1 MDKASYFSKSV
12 INFYANNHHI
22 CIQIAPFSGREVV
35 TLDGAVVSRSR
46 SWVKSTCHKFIYDGF
61 AYELR
66 MKMTSILQGPFDC
79 ILYCDGHKVSH
90 KRLHVIVPDK
100 PDETHRSVSDF
111 FSKNVLYPLW
121 ISVSIA
127 LMVLVFKEFSVW
139 LLVTGVIF
147 IELALRKKKAP
158 SKQIKLPYIELVL
171 PKE

>member
-79 ILYCDGHKVSH
+79 TLHCDGRKVSH
-90 KRLHVIVPDK
+90 KRLHVVAPD
-100 PDETHRSVSDF
+100 DQNETYNSGSGFLSR
-111 FSKNVLYPLW
+111 NILYPLW
-121 ISVSIA
+121 IAVSIV

-139 LLVTGVIF
+139 LLVTGGIF

-158 SKQIKLPYIELVL
+158 SKQVKLPYIELVL